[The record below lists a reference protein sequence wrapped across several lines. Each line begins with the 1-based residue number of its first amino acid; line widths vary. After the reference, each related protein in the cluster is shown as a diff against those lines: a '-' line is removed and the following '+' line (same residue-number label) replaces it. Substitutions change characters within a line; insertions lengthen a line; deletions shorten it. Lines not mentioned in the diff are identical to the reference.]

1 MHKDQFIVAA
11 ANYHKSGIVLLL
23 ISMSLAGVCTSIY
36 APNYYHRFE
45 GYLDPKF
52 DEPTSAI
59 LAIVPLVPP
68 MFVALCLV
76 VPVCRKIERKLG
88 VTCPHCS
95 KNVAQFR
102 TIVIATCNCPFC
114 GLKLLD
120 DNL

>member
-23 ISMSLAGVCTSIY
+23 ISMSLAGVCTSI
-36 APNYYHRFE
+36 
-45 GYLDPKF
+45 
-52 DEPTSAI
+52 SAI